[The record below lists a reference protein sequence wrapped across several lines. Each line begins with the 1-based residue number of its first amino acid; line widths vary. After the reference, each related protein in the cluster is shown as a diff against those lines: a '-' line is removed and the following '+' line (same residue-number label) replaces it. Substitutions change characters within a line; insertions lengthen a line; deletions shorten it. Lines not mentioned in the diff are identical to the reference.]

1 MGERS
6 IIAVELCLEYEA
18 SCHAALR
25 NLLAQPKLPLSYQ
38 DKWNLYGHAAQ
49 TLLQARALWRKGCW
63 DFFDNDARA
72 RSDFNMWV
80 SGMLT
85 EEGARA
91 HPSGTGD
98 PYRNDP
104 RYMTFTIA
112 ALMVQGSPSERA
124 LNGACDIPKS
134 RLWAGATFEHV
145 LSSLRFLNFAS
156 VEASTLYLIPNDGSF
171 ALTGDDL
178 KHPKFEYLREIV

>member
-1 MGERS
+1 MSARS
-6 IIAVELCLEYEA
+6 ILALELCLEFEPG
-18 SCHAALR
+18 CHAALR
-25 NLLAQPKLPLSYQ
+25 ALLDQEKVPLSYQ
-38 DKWNLYGHAAQ
+38 EKWNLYGHAAQ
-49 TLLQARALWRKGCW
+49 TLLQGRALWRKGCW

-85 EEGARA
+85 EEGSRQ

-104 RYMTFTIA
+104 RYMTFTMA
-112 ALMVQGSPSERA
+112 ALMVQGSPSERL
-124 LNGACDIPKS
+124 LNKACDVPKS
-134 RLWAGATFEHV
+134 RLWSVATFEHI
-145 LSSLRFLNFAS
+145 LTSMRYLNFAS
-156 VEASTLYLIPNDGSF
+156 IEASTLYLIPNDGNF

>member
-6 IIAVELCLEYEA
+6 ILAVELCLQYDRQAHE
-18 SCHAALR
+18 ALR
-25 NLLAQPKLPLSYQ
+25 HLLVQEKRPLSYQ
-38 DKWNLYGHAAQ
+38 EKWNLYGHAAM
-49 TLLQARALWRKGCW
+49 TLLAHRGLWFRGCW
-63 DFFDNDARA
+63 DFYDNDLRA

-85 EEGARA
+85 EEGART

-112 ALMVQGSPSERA
+112 VLLVQGSPSERT
-124 LNGACDIPKS
+124 LCRACDIQQS
-134 RLWAGATFEHV
+134 RLWQGDTFAHI
-145 LSSLRFLNFAS
+145 LSSMRYLNFAS
-156 VEASTLYLIPNDGSF
+156 VEASTLYLIPNDGGY

-178 KHPKFEYLREIV
+178 KHPKFQYLRPIV